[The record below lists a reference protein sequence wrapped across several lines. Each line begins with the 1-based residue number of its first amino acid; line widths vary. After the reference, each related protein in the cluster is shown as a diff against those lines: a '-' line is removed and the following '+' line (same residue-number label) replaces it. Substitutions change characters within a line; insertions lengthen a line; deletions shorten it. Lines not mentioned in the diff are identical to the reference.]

1 MNCQQSNSLN
11 LSLSGTGR
19 PRNATLTPQGS
30 PDRKVAKSHASSI
43 GNASSFRMSS
53 MQVSR
58 LVGNALFVSHEK
70 PVQEVQQMLKKIDD
84 LKGITLT
91 ANPTKLS
98 NPSTFNGAHCN
109 QGFMNQ
115 LKAVQD
121 QNLKIEAD
129 KEAKK

>member
-1 MNCQQSNSLN
+1 
-11 LSLSGTGR
+11 
-19 PRNATLTPQGS
+19 
-30 PDRKVAKSHASSI
+30 
-43 GNASSFRMSS
+43 
-53 MQVSR
+53 MQVSH
-58 LVGNALFVSHEK
+58 LVGNALFASHIK
-70 PVQEVQQMLKKIDD
+70 PVQEVQQMLKKRDD

-91 ANPTKLS
+91 ANPTKRS

-129 KEAKK
+129 KEAKKQERTKIVGRKDFI